1 LLAAPAGN
9 LASRVVRAQ
18 AAGVVV
24 EPGDRAGFVRA
35 ASALWGDEAGRRE
48 MGARGR
54 AYAERTY
61 DVERVADRFE
71 EVMEAARARRK
82 RVA

>member
-35 ASALWGDEAGRRE
+35 ASALWADEAGRRE